1 MDEGFYLTIP
11 YRLIQGD
18 CLLVDEWHVS
28 QLAGFLLIPVLKLYL
43 LVFRST
49 EGIYLAFRYIY
60 LCFLGATT
68 VVSYMI
74 LRKRDQKLAVLA
86 CMIFF
91 MFTPNY
97 VKLLNYNSIGLM
109 GVWLSVVL
117 MLTQTRF
124 VRTKYVILG
133 VLLAV
138 VVLCNPYMALLYF
151 LYTIICMTGNFSGL
165 IPGRNIHPDGAE
177 AGLYQERAGR
187 GTIQEREELFGLKA
201 WMFVTV
207 GAGILLAIFLVFL
220 LSRTTVAEIT
230 ENFVY
235 IFWDPAHEK
244 KTISNFFESIIWFI
258 DWFKWFF
265 LVFGAGVLGAVF
277 CPKLRK
283 LMYIGL
289 MLLSVLLWV
298 LLVVFKSPGVGKHMI
313 MLPLTMLGGTA
324 FALTREKAWDIFI
337 KGWMVGIVYAVCMN
351 LSSNQGVY
359 VMCNA
364 CTISSCVSL
373 FLIRDFFEE
382 HPEWRSR
389 SWWFAALAAAQLL
402 SEAGVNLR
410 AVYGED
416 NISALTC
423 QIEQGPQKGIWTT
436 EEKKEDYNINY
447 ENIKSIGNLAGKT
460 IMFFNYF
467 PCGYLAA
474 NEAENGAFSAWVPE
488 YKRLDS
494 GRLPVYY
501 EFHPDKVPDVIY
513 IDTLAVLEWPEDEWD
528 DWCRQNHYLREDF
541 PRGGSVMLLQE

>member
-1 MDEGFYLTIP
+1 MACVAAGRFPAHSGAET
-11 YRLIQGD
+11 
-18 CLLVDEWHVS
+18 VS
-28 QLAGFLLIPVLKLYL
+28 AGVQEHRRNLFGISVYL
-43 LVFRST
+43 LVFSGSYNCGFLYDSEEERS
-49 EGIYLAFRYIY
+49 EAGCSGLYDIFHVYAQ
-60 LCFLGATT
+60 
-68 VVSYMI
+68 
-74 LRKRDQKLAVLA
+74 LRKTAELQQYRAYGSLAVGSADADTDAVCQDKICDTGCFAGGGGTVQSLYGTALFSLYNNLYDRKFFRTYSWKEHPSRRGRSRPVSGA
-86 CMIFF
+86 CRQ
-91 MFTPNY
+91 
-97 VKLLNYNSIGLM
+97 G
-109 GVWLSVVL
+109 
-117 MLTQTRF
+117 
-124 VRTKYVILG
+124 
-133 VLLAV
+133 
-138 VVLCNPYMALLYF
+138 
-151 LYTIICMTGNFSGL
+151 
-165 IPGRNIHPDGAE
+165 D
-177 AGLYQERAGR
+177 
-187 GTIQEREELFGLKA
+187 IQEREELFGLKA

-389 SWWFAALAAAQLL
+389 SWWLAALAAAQLL